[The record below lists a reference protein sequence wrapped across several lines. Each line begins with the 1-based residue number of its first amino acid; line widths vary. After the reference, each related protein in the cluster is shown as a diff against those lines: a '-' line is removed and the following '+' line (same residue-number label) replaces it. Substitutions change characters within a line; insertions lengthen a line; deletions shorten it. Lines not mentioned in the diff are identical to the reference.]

1 MPHGVAE
8 QNKNKAKRIHFSGR
22 EVKRESGQGSFLYAG
37 RSHRNGE
44 GVPFMSPHI
53 VCLFLFCFDSLEY
66 CPPCPP
72 ASLAPILQDSGQI
85 WSSETCC
92 EFPVRDSLLGSHL
105 SEHSP
110 WCQKRLFFFFFWCNN
125 FCIYLGNIL
134 LMPNIRHIRWQMI
147 IFCKLFCI
155 WDFSFFLIE

>member
-85 WSSETCC
+85 WSSETRC

-110 WCQKRLFFFFFWCNN
+110 WCQKRLFFFFF
-125 FCIYLGNIL
+125 FGV
-134 LMPNIRHIRWQMI
+134 I
-147 IFCKLFCI
+147 IFVSI
-155 WDFSFFLIE
+155 WVTYFSCQILGTFGDKWLSFASCFVFGTSVFSL